1 MGFSDV
7 FGKSGFLGQLGETLQ
22 DTGWFI
28 GAPVATAVDLAKA
41 GFDDN
46 ISFGGALTKGINRG
60 TQLFLGDNQG
70 TEDKSDD
77 QDNLISPSIKTAMD
91 GLEWV
96 YDNAIAQPINTLNIE
111 LQRGLADVTGTED
124 NASVLDIGS
133 AWDRADE
140 SKGGYG
146 GKGTSIGREYANTI
160 QGAQGIVPALAG
172 KLGVPQNIF
181 GWRDGPQPQSYFASL
196 TDEGQKQLNEQS
208 KMYDVQSGAID
219 ATARW
224 FLDPTIVLGK
234 ASKAL
239 KFTAFIRDVKDT
251 AKLEK
256 MLNENQA
263 WGGIFSSFS
272 DRLEKANDFNMGL
285 DIKGPRSAA
294 EIHAANPGLQAAGGD
309 GWNIA
314 QAMESASK
322 TLWKQGA
329 EPDEIRA
336 QGKLIALAGL
346 GDPNALKAI
355 DSRVADARDSMA
367 ALRSQRDDLAMAR
380 DWALHQN
387 GQAALD
393 SAQTVANRFVDD
405 VISRGEDYLS
415 SDEFLAMTN
424 ERLKAITPQFR
435 AAQSEAARLQK
446 LQTSLLESEASL
458 RSYPLLSGV
467 RGGTAAMAKRAGKE
481 LGTYQSPFA
490 ARTDFIFQSSAWNK
504 AVKLKVPTIAKV
516 LTPHIA
522 LGAKAVR
529 KFNTPQAPRVIE
541 FHDDNAPLALNNFL
555 KHSAVAPEKREELVS
570 ALAAARTE
578 GSKRS
583 IVENAVMHAQ
593 GSMIDKYLKENPR
606 FTEATAKIVIAEQAK
621 QIQRESQ
628 RVGLQT
634 KKFTA
639 HKKQDGSPGDAI
651 VDDDGIVQYAPLLET
666 QLENQMVL
674 PDLKMF
680 TKILDH
686 HSGWLTDMSEW
697 AQGNRLPNPSRISE
711 LAAKFFDSKVE
722 KHPYLDVKV
731 SNSAERMKLRKWRVD
746 QFIDS
751 GLSALTKAWKY
762 GMLLRPAYPMRVL
775 IDSDM
780 RALAVLGPVAFGQHF
795 APRAFGFA
803 TMGSASRI
811 KTHFA
816 AQADEQKLLEYR
828 TDIQKFEDKW
838 RGQTDEPIVDE
849 VYDDLKAKAAEIEA
863 RLERYRTGGRRG
875 RNEAYGRFG
884 EVGQKDIE
892 TVMGKIPGAFADD
905 YGRTQ
910 RYIASSK
917 TFAGLIGDSQKL
929 HASNLMSENWVSLTP
944 SDAGHTEAW
953 LHAINAQLKQSVL
966 GKKAI
971 EFQARNADDPERAV
985 KALQSWMRTTSEG
998 RAIKGRMAWD
1008 TANSEMF
1015 AREIVGYVNHYLP
1028 TQELREKALT
1038 DRIGRIDLESAYP
1051 DPLSRPPVH
1060 GPALARAM
1068 GRGSMAGTMIND
1080 WFSRT
1085 MKWLSDAP
1093 EDQLAR
1099 HPMYSAVYEQAA
1111 KRHAE
1116 YLHADPTRKDI
1127 GLDEIHELIQKRA
1140 HKEAQKSI
1148 KTYMF
1153 DVAAQSDLSHALRFY
1168 SPFIA
1173 AWEDTV
1179 RKWGKI
1185 ASDKPDLLGKAY
1197 LGWNAPNAMGLVVD
1211 KDGHPVARDDFN
1223 SETYM
1228 LVRAPSWVPAIGG
1241 KDLSLAGSHFRI
1253 PKQAVNIILQGGL
1266 QPGFG
1271 PLVAIPT
1278 SKLQVANPEL
1288 DDVARF
1294 VNPYGPQSVWDALA
1308 PSTVKRV
1315 QELVQDQSKEH
1326 MYDTERMYMQMLGE
1340 YRTDPEKFGGKAPT
1354 WEQAADRAKW
1364 IGVLKIVNNS
1374 SNPFPAVFDSKYKLY
1389 QDSYRDLLE
1398 KQRRDNHEQGWATDQ
1413 FIKAHGESF
1422 FPLVQSMSKNN
1433 AGLTSSAEA
1442 VEASK
1447 RYKSEISKYGIGAD
1461 GKPNATL
1468 IRLIVGREGEGEFNQ
1483 SAHRWQETRE
1493 ISPASGYEFRDVSN
1507 AQEAASDADVNLGWY
1522 KYQAFVNSADAEANT
1537 MGFRTYKESEELV
1550 DRYQAFVAGL
1560 KDMLP
1565 AWRQD
1570 FESMDTGKFT
1580 RNLEDLAQVANSKK
1594 FSGVE
1599 RTDMA
1604 GVRQYLTA
1612 RQALQTQLQDLGI
1625 SEGSQDAE
1633 PFKRQFTEM
1642 VMDMAGTNTSFT
1654 EWAFHPFL
1662 ERDPLLSDIIPQPG
1676 DPTDQTTAP
1685 TWGVMG

>member
-7 FGKSGFLGQLGETLQ
+7 FGKGGFLGRLGETLQ

-28 GAPVATAVDLAKA
+28 GAPSATAVDLARA
-41 GFDDN
+41 GFEDDVT
-46 ISFGGALTKGINRG
+46 FGGALSEGVNRG
-60 TQLFLGDNQG
+60 TQLFLGDNNG
-70 TEDKSDD
+70 TPDKKADD
-77 QDNLISPSIKTAMD
+77 TENLISPSVKTVLD

-96 YDNAIAQPINTLNIE
+96 YDNAIAQPINTSNIE
-111 LQRGLADVTGTED
+111 TQRILANFTGVED
-124 NASVLDIGS
+124 NASPLDIFGGPDS
-133 AWDRADE
+133 AWERADE
-140 SKGGYG
+140 KTGGYND
-146 GKGTSIGREYANTI
+146 KGTSIGREWGYTMNAF
-160 QGAQGIVPALAG
+160 QGFMPGAW
-172 KLGVPQNIF
+172 GVDHQF
-181 GWRDGPQPQSYFASL
+181 GGL
-196 TDEGQKQLNEQS
+196 TDEGQKILNEGTS
-208 KMYDVQSGAID
+208 FRDGGKLFDIQSGGVD
-219 ATARW
+219 ALSRW

-234 ASKAL
+234 AQKVL
-239 KFTAFIRDVKDT
+239 KFTAFIRNVPD
-251 AKLEK
+251 AEQLQK
-256 MLNENQA
+256 MLAENDQF
-263 WGGIFSSFS
+263 GGLFSSFG
-272 DRLEKANDFNMGL
+272 DRLEKANDFNMGI
-285 DIKGPRSAA
+285 DKGAPRNSA
-294 EIHAANPGLQAAGGD
+294 EIYAANPGLQAAGGD

-314 QAMESASK
+314 QAMESASRSM
-322 TLWKQGA
+322 WKAGA
-329 EPDEIRA
+329 DPDEIRA
-336 QGKLIALAGL
+336 TGKLISLAGL

-355 DSRVADARDSMA
+355 DSRASEARDAMA

-415 SDEFLAMTN
+415 SEDFLAMTN

-435 AAQSEAARLQK
+435 AAQSEAARVEK
-446 LQTSLLESEASL
+446 LRNSLTESEAAL
-458 RSYPLLSGV
+458 RSRPLLSGV
-467 RGGTAAMAKRAGKE
+467 RGGTAAMAKRAAKDA
-481 LGTYQSPFA
+481 GTYKSPLA

-504 AVKLKVPTIAKV
+504 AVALKIPQTAKTV
-516 LTPHIA
+516 FKYGAPHLSI
-522 LGAKAVR
+522 GAAAIR

-555 KHSAVAPEKREELVS
+555 KHSAVSGEKREELVS
-570 ALAAARTE
+570 QMSAARTE
-578 GSKRS
+578 GAKRS
-583 IVENAVMHAQ
+583 VVENAVMHAQ

-639 HKKQDGSPGDAI
+639 HKSDDGTPGDAI
-651 VDDDGIVQYAPLLET
+651 VDDDGVVRYSPLLET

-674 PDLKMF
+674 PDLRLF

-697 AQGNRLPNPSRISE
+697 AQGNRLPDPNRVSE
-711 LAAKFFDSKVE
+711 LAAKFFDSKVT
-722 KHPYLDVKV
+722 KHPGLDVRV
-731 SNSAERMKLRKWRVD
+731 SNSAERMKLRKWRAD

-751 GLSALTKAWKY
+751 SLSSLTKAWKY

-780 RALAVLGPVAFGQHF
+780 RAMAVLGPAAFGQHF

-803 TMGSASRI
+803 TMGGASRV

-816 AQADEQKLLEYR
+816 AQADEQRLVQIN
-828 TDIQKFEDKW
+828 TDIEKFEDKW
-838 RGQTDEPIVDE
+838 KGASDEPIQDE
-849 VYDDLKAKAAEIEA
+849 IYDDLVAKKATIESK
-863 RLERYRTGGRRG
+863 LDLYRTGGRRG

-892 TVMGKIPGAFADD
+892 TVLGKIPGAFADD
-905 YGRTQ
+905 YGRLQ
-910 RYIASSK
+910 RHGISSK
-917 TFAGLIGDSQKL
+917 TFAALIGDSRKL
-929 HASNLMSENWVSLTP
+929 HAGNLASENWVSLTP
-944 SDAGHTEAW
+944 VDDGHMDAW
-953 LHAINAQLKQSVL
+953 LHAVNAQLKQSVL
-966 GKKAI
+966 GRKAL
-971 EFQARNADDPERAV
+971 EFQKTLGDDPERAAR
-985 KALQSWMRTTSEG
+985 ALQGWMRNTAEG
-998 RAIKGRMAWD
+998 RAIKGRMSWD
-1008 TANSEMF
+1008 TANAENFS
-1015 AREIVGYVNHYLP
+1015 REIVGYVNHYLP
-1028 TQELREKALT
+1028 TPELRAKAGT
-1038 DRIGRIDLESAYP
+1038 DRITQADLESLYP
-1051 DPLSRPPVH
+1051 DPLMRPPVH

-1068 GRGSMAGTMIND
+1068 GRGSISGTMIND

-1099 HPMYSAVYEQAA
+1099 HPMYSAVYEQSA

-1116 YLHADPTRKDI
+1116 YLLADPNRTDI

-1179 RKWGKI
+1179 RKWGRI
-1185 ASDKPDLLGKAY
+1185 VSDKPDLLGKAY
-1197 LGWNAPNAMGLVVD
+1197 LGWNAPNDMGMVVD
-1211 KDGHPVARDDFN
+1211 RDGNKVESDDFN
-1223 SETYM
+1223 SETYL
-1228 LVRAPSWVPAIGG
+1228 LVRAPDWAPGIGG
-1241 KDLSLAGSHFRI
+1241 KELSLAGSHFRI

-1294 VNPYGPQSVWDALA
+1294 INPYGPQSVWDALA

-1326 MYDTERMYMQMLGE
+1326 MYDTERLYMQGLADF
-1340 YRTDPEKFGGKAPT
+1340 RLDPEKYGGKAPT
-1354 WEQAADRAKW
+1354 WEDAADKAKW

-1374 SNPFPAVFDSKYKLY
+1374 SNPFPAIFDSKYKLY

-1398 KQRRDNHEQGWATDQ
+1398 KQRTENHEQGWATDQ
-1413 FIKAHGESF
+1413 FIKAYGESF

-1447 RYKSEISKYGIGAD
+1447 RYKSEISQYGIGPD
-1461 GKPNATL
+1461 GKPNAAL
-1468 IRLIVGREGEGEFNQ
+1468 IRLIVGQEGEGEFNQ
-1483 SAHRWQETRE
+1483 SAHKWQETRE
-1493 ISPASGYEFRDVSN
+1493 ISPASGYMYRDVSN
-1507 AQEAASDADVNLGWY
+1507 AQEAAADADVNLGWY
-1522 KYQAFVNSADAEANT
+1522 KYQAFINQADAEANT
-1537 MGFRTYKESEELV
+1537 MGFRSYKESEDLV
-1550 DRYQAFVAGL
+1550 ERRAVFVENL
-1560 KDMLP
+1560 SEMLP

-1570 FESMDTGKFT
+1570 FESMDTGKFK
-1580 RNLEDLAQVANSKK
+1580 RNLEDLAKVANSKK

-1604 GVRQYLTA
+1604 GVRQYLLL
-1612 RQALQTQLQDLGI
+1612 REALQTQLSELGI

-1633 PFKRQFTEM
+1633 PFKQQFTGM
-1642 VMDMAGTNTSFT
+1642 VMDMVGSNTSFS
-1654 EWAFHPFL
+1654 EWAFNPFL
-1662 ERDPLLSDIIPQPG
+1662 ERDPLLSEIVPTPG
-1676 DPTDQTTAP
+1676 DPTDMSTAP
-1685 TWGVMG
+1685 TWGIG